1 MLRQLSEQ
9 VREYLNRAEACA
21 SKAEHASSE
30 ELRDNYLT
38 LQRRWLSLA
47 SSFELGERLV
57 DFSQTNNHRRE
68 QFFGDA
74 KVLS

>member
-21 SKAEHASSE
+21 RKAENASSE
-30 ELRDNYLT
+30 ELRDDYLT

-57 DFSQTNNHRRE
+57 DFSKTNNRRRE
-68 QFFGDA
+68 QFFGNS
-74 KVLS
+74 KLLN